1 MLAPQRSGRCKDAM
15 TNTIASAA
23 PRRGPSSTDFKADAA
38 AAAEAARRG
47 SQQSLEPPARVLVA
61 DDNVDAAVG
70 LAMFLEALGYDVRT
84 AHNGPAAL
92 DLARRWQPQAV
103 FLDISMPLIDGDE
116 VCRKLRQER
125 WGKKAMIAAVTG
137 FGMAEDRKRSFEAG
151 FDHHLVKP
159 VDPRSIIKLLQS
171 L

>member
-1 MLAPQRSGRCKDAM
+1 MSHTQSSGTPRNDSGRTDAHV
-15 TNTIASAA
+15 
-23 PRRGPSSTDFKADAA
+23 D
-38 AAAEAARRG
+38 AAAEAARRHSRALG
-47 SQQSLEPPARVLVA
+47 AHARVLVA

-103 FLDISMPLIDGDE
+103 FLDIAMPLIDGDE

-125 WGKKAMIAAVTG
+125 WGRKALIAAVTG
-137 FGMAEDRKRSFEAG
+137 FGMPEDRKRSFEAG

-159 VDPRSIIKLLQS
+159 VDPRVIIKLLQS

>member
-1 MLAPQRSGRCKDAM
+1 MNHDLPTG
-15 TNTIASAA
+15 A
-23 PRRGPSSTDFKADAA
+23 PRGGPSSTDLNAGAA
-38 AAAEAARRG
+38 ADEAARRG
-47 SQQSLEPPARVLVA
+47 NQQSLEPPTRVLVA

-137 FGMAEDRKRSFEAG
+137 FGMAEDRKRSFDAG

>member
-1 MLAPQRSGRCKDAM
+1 MRHHVAPG
-15 TNTIASAA
+15 A
-23 PRRGPSSTDFKADAA
+23 PPRGSSNPDLNNP

-47 SQQSLEPPARVLVA
+47 GQQALEAPARVLVA

-92 DLARRWQPQAV
+92 DLARRWQPQAI

>member
-1 MLAPQRSGRCKDAM
+1 MSNLGTDTPRQGPTRAQA
-15 TNTIASAA
+15 NAEAA
-23 PRRGPSSTDFKADAA
+23 K
-38 AAAEAARRG
+38 EAARRG
-47 SQQSLEPPARVLVA
+47 SGQALEAPARVLVA

-92 DLARRWQPQAV
+92 DLARRWHPQAV

-116 VCRKLRQER
+116 VCRKLREER
-125 WGKKAMIAAVTG
+125 WGKKALIAAVTG
-137 FGMAEDRKRSFEAG
+137 FGMPEDRRRSFEAG

-159 VDPRSIIKLLQS
+159 VDPRVIIKLLQS